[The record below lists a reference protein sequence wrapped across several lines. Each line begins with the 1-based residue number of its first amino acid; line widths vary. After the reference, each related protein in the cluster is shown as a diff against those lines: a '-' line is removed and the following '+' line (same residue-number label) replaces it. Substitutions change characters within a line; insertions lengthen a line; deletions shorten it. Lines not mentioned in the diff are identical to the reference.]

1 MANSRLYSR
10 SSVESDWV
18 DDIREVFF
26 EQSFASGMALSAGP
40 TIPADLVAWLNGRG
54 IDPLP
59 SLEELAD
66 AGFTDIAARVRRLV
80 DAGED
85 EVQVVLAFLQV
96 VAGADAAGLGRWI
109 RRGIRHGCKA
119 HAVPE
124 ALIDCVRA
132 MLA

>member
-1 MANSRLYSR
+1 M
-10 SSVESDWV
+10 ESDWV
-18 DDIREVFF
+18 DNIPEEFARELD
-26 EQSFASGMALSAGP
+26 ESRIAPPAGP